1 MIQLVDLFQI
11 FADAFLGG
19 NTLLAGLI
27 VLVAVLA
34 ITLSMTRSVFVMLL
48 VAMPTT
54 LVFSYMRVIPDEITI
69 ILLVVSIVG
78 LAYSARGVFK

>member
-1 MIQLVDLFQI
+1 MIQLTDLFQI

-19 NTLLAGLI
+19 NVLLAGLI
-27 VLVAVLA
+27 ALIAVLA
-34 ITLSMTRSVFVMLL
+34 ITLSMTRSAFVMLL

-69 ILLVVSIVG
+69 ILLLVCIVG